1 MDLEG
6 SLRRSFKEV
15 LGAAG
20 LAGEVL
26 LVFPKLTQGSSSS
39 LLPFGLLSGDGDFD
53 FFFSCVSYTTW
64 PSHMRYWY
72 MQDFFCKQQ
81 SGYVLHAC

>member
-6 SLRRSFKEV
+6 SLRRSFTEVHV

-39 LLPFGLLSGDGDFD
+39 LLPFGLLSVDGDFD

-64 PSHMRYWY
+64 PSHMRY
-72 MQDFFCKQQ
+72 
-81 SGYVLHAC
+81 